1 MTNTIKTAVL
11 LVLLSFLLLVTGGAI
26 GGQSG
31 VVIALIIALAFNFF
45 AYWASDKI
53 VLRLYR
59 AQPIGPDH
67 LLHQVTARLAQRAN
81 LPMPRVYVIPKDA
94 PNAFATGR
102 NPRHSAVAATEG
114 LLRILNRSELEGV
127 IAHELA
133 HIRNRDILTSSIAA
147 TIATA
152 IMFLARMAQF
162 AAIFGSE
169 GRRGNIVTLLAT
181 AIVAPVAALLIQSV
195 ISRSREYAADRG
207 AVDIA
212 GSPNGLVAAF
222 RKMESSIARKPME
235 AGPATS
241 HLFIM
246 KPFSGRGVL
255 SFFSTHPPTE
265 KRIRALLALREATGT

>member
-1 MTNTIKTAVL
+1 MVNTLKTFVL
-11 LVLLSFLLLVTGGAI
+11 LVLLSMLLLVAGGAVA
-26 GGQSG
+26 GEGG
-31 VVIALIIALAFNFF
+31 VVIAFIIALAFNFF
-45 AYWASDKI
+45 AYWASDKV

-59 AQPIGPDH
+59 AQPVGPEH
-67 LLHQVTARLAQRAN
+67 PLHQITSRLAERAN

-102 NPRHSAVAATEG
+102 NPQHAAVAATEG
-114 LLRILNRSELEGV
+114 LLRSLDRSELEGV

-133 HIRNRDILTSSIAA
+133 HIRHRDILISSIAA

-162 AAIFGSE
+162 AAIFG
-169 GRRGNIVTLLAT
+169 GGDRRDNIITILT
-181 AIVAPVAALLIQSV
+181 MAIVAPVAALLIQSA

-207 AVDIA
+207 AVEIV
-212 GSPNGLVAAF
+212 GSPNGLVRALQ
-222 RKMESSIARKPME
+222 KIESAIARKPMD
-235 AGPATS
+235 ANPATA

-265 KRIRALLALREATGT
+265 KRIQAMMALR